1 MSSLDETLNIFL
13 FCALC
18 FLIWS
23 IITFII
29 DLVDIIKN
37 GLSLNNN
44 GNKLIM
50 FILIFFGIILAF
62 TEIELCRCEN
72 TQHKRIIGIV
82 LISFAFLDLFFL
94 AFFDLTK
101 LNFSFLLLFKLF
113 GYLFSLALSWLVE
126 LIYFQ
131 K

>member
-1 MSSLDETLNIFL
+1 MSGLDEVLYIIM
-13 FCALC
+13 FCAFC

-29 DLVDIIKN
+29 DLVDIITN

-62 TEIELCRCEN
+62 TKIELCRCEN
-72 TQHKRIIGIV
+72 SHIKSIIGIS

-101 LNFSFLLLFKLF
+101 LNFSFTLLFKLF
-113 GYLFSLALSWLVE
+113 GYLFSLVLSWLVK
-126 LIYFQ
+126 LFYFQ
-131 K
+131 E